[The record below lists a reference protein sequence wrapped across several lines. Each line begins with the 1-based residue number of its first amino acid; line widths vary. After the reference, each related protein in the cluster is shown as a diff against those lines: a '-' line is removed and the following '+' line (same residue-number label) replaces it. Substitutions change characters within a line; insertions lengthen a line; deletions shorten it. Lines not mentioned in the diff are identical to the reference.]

1 MWADIMSEHPMSS
14 ICLSVQA
21 TSVQELLEQI
31 DLHEGEASMV
41 ELRIDALHEVK
52 EELLASLMRVLHER
66 DQRVIWTVRW
76 REEKGYFLGHEDERL
91 ALLQMGDRLGADY
104 VDVEL
109 RSSLLERLSL
119 AQSKKIVS
127 HHRFDACPSEAES
140 EELLKELKLAKPD
153 VAKVAFATKNT
164 AECLAIMRLYQEYDG
179 SLVAIAMGEFGE
191 ASRLFG
197 AFLGMP
203 WTYAAADGF
212 GGTAPGQYSVGE
224 LLDLYRYEK
233 MTMSTRRFAVIG
245 NPVSHSLSP
254 NIHNRHYIR
263 EKLDAVYGKV
273 RVDDMVCFYQ
283 LAELIGL
290 EGVSVTVPHKE
301 AIAKLTPKGSYL
313 AKVGA
318 ANTLVRDDGKWR
330 VENTDIAAALAAI
343 EAQLEMEQ
351 VNPRVLMLGAGGV
364 ARALI
369 YGMVDKGWSVTVT
382 NRSIE
387 RVDCLLE
394 EIPTLEKLHWE
405 DRCPHGFD
413 VVVNGTSLGMTPN
426 EDTTALEFE
435 GSHAGL
441 VVFDTVYTPEMTL
454 FLSMAKE
461 VGARLATGREMFYR
475 QAALQHQ
482 HWFGGPTPWESMESI
497 VSELQDN

>member
-1 MWADIMSEHPMSS
+1 MSEHPMSS

-21 TSVQELLEQI
+21 ATVQEFLEQI

-41 ELRIDALHEVK
+41 ELRIDALREVK
-52 EELLASLMRVLHER
+52 EEVLAPLIRVLHER
-66 DQRVIWTVRW
+66 GQRVIWTVRW
-76 REEKGYFLGHEDERL
+76 SEEKGYFLGTEDERL

-109 RSSLLERLSL
+109 KSELLQRLSL
-119 AQSKKIVS
+119 ENSKKIVS
-127 HHRFDACPSEAES
+127 HHRFDACPTEVEC
-140 EELLKELKLAKPD
+140 EELLKDFSSLKPD
-153 VAKVAFATKNT
+153 VAKVAFVVNNT
-164 AECLAIMRLYQEYDG
+164 AECLAIMRLYKEYEG

-191 ASRLFG
+191 PSRLFG

-203 WTYAAADGF
+203 WTYAAPDGF

-233 MTMSTRRFAVIG
+233 MTMNTRRFAVIG

-254 NIHNRHYIR
+254 NIHNRHYAS
-263 EKLDAVYGKV
+263 EGVDAVYGKV

-283 LAELIGL
+283 LAELMGL
-290 EGVSVTVPHKE
+290 DGVSVTVPHKE
-301 AIAKLTPKGSYL
+301 AIAKLSPKGSYL

-318 ANTLVRDDGKWR
+318 ANTLIRDDHQWR

-343 EAQLEMEQ
+343 EAQLDIGQ
-351 VNPRVLMLGAGGV
+351 DHPRVLMLGAGGV
-364 ARALI
+364 ARALT
-369 YGMVDKGWSVTVT
+369 YGMVEKGWSVTVT
-382 NRSIE
+382 NRSEE
-387 RVDCLLE
+387 RVDRLLE

-405 DRCPHGFD
+405 DRCPHGYD

-426 EDTTALEFE
+426 EDTTPLEFV
-435 GSHAGL
+435 GGHTGL

-454 FLSMAKE
+454 FLRMAKD
-461 VGARLATGREMFYR
+461 VGARIATGREMFYR

-497 VSELQDN
+497 VAELQGN